1 MSAPNLAPE
10 IAALGTAKSA
20 PAAATLV
27 MRGLFDENPVFRLA
41 LSLCPAV
48 AVTTTVKNGL
58 MLGVA
63 VLIVQVLSSVS
74 ASVLKRLIIPK
85 IRIPTFT
92 IIIALWVSVMDMVL
106 AAYFP
111 DVYAEVGLYVKLIV
125 AFAII
130 ISRMELFA
138 MKNPVLPSFWDGTG
152 MGLGFLLAMVL
163 TGALREL
170 LGVGAIFGYPLVGFS
185 PLLLIVLPAG
195 GFFTIGM
202 IMALFNWVDLKRG
215 KKLTSDAGGGH
226 G

>member
-1 MSAPNLAPE
+1 MSTSKTSP
-10 IAALGTAKSA
+10 A
-20 PAAATLV
+20 PATLI

-48 AVTTTVKNGL
+48 AVTTSVKNGL

-63 VLIVQVLSSVS
+63 VFIVQVLSSVS
-74 ASVLKRLIIPK
+74 ASVLKKVIIAK

-92 IIIALWVSVMDMVL
+92 IIIAIWVSVMDMVL

-111 DVYAEVGLYVKLIV
+111 DVYAQVGLYVKLIV

-138 MKNPVLPSFWDGTG
+138 MKNPVLPSFWDGFG
-152 MGLGFLLAMVL
+152 MGLGFLLAMIL
-163 TGALREL
+163 TGAFREL
-170 LGVGAIFGYPLVGFS
+170 VGAGSIFGFALVDFS
-185 PLLLIVLPAG
+185 PLLLVALPAG
-195 GFFTIGM
+195 GFFTIGL

-215 KKLTSDAGGGH
+215 RKLAGDGGGGH

>member
-1 MSAPNLAPE
+1 MT
-10 IAALGTAKSA
+10 TATSRTS
-20 PAAATLV
+20 PPVSTLL

-63 VLIVQVLSSVS
+63 VFIVQVLSSVS
-74 ASVLKRLIIPK
+74 ASVLKNVIIPK
-85 IRIPTFT
+85 IRIPIFT
-92 IIIALWVSVMDMVL
+92 IIIAIWVSVMDMVL
-106 AAYFP
+106 AAFFP
-111 DVYAEVGLYVKLIV
+111 DLYAEVGLYVKLIV

-138 MKNPVLPSFWDGTG
+138 MKHPVLPSFWDGFG
-152 MGLGFLLAMVL
+152 MGLGFLVAMVL

-170 LGVGAIFGYPLVGFS
+170 LGSGSVFGIQIVGFH
-185 PLLLIVLPAG
+185 PLLLVILPAG
-195 GFFTIGM
+195 GFFTIGL
-202 IMALFNWVDLKRG
+202 IMALFNWVDVKRG
-215 KKLTSDAGGGH
+215 VAVKDDYKGCH

>member
-1 MSAPNLAPE
+1 M
-10 IAALGTAKSA
+10 TT
-20 PAAATLV
+20 AATRTSPPVGTLL

-48 AVTTTVKNGL
+48 AVTTTVKNGV

-63 VLIVQVLSSVS
+63 VFVVQVLSSVS
-74 ASVLKRLIIPK
+74 ASLLRPVIIPK
-85 IRIPTFT
+85 IRVPLFV
-92 IIIALWVSVMDMVL
+92 IIIAIWVSVMDMVL
-106 AAYFP
+106 AAFFP
-111 DVYAEVGLYVKLIV
+111 VIYAEVGLYVKLIV

-138 MKNPVLPSFWDGTG
+138 MKHPVAPAFWDGFG
-152 MGLGFLLAMVL
+152 MGLGFLVAMIL

-170 LGVGAIFGYPLVGFS
+170 LGSGSVLGIPLVDFN
-185 PLLLIVLPAG
+185 PLLLVILPAG
-195 GFFTIGM
+195 GFFTIGL

-215 KKLTSDAGGGH
+215 VAVKDDYKGCH

>member
-1 MSAPNLAPE
+1 MT
-10 IAALGTAKSA
+10 TATSRTS
-20 PAAATLV
+20 PPVSTLL

-63 VLIVQVLSSVS
+63 VFIVQVLSSVS
-74 ASVLKRLIIPK
+74 ASALKHIIIAK
-85 IRIPTFT
+85 IRIPIFT
-92 IIIALWVSVMDMVL
+92 IIIAIWVSVMDMVL
-106 AAYFP
+106 AAFFP
-111 DVYAEVGLYVKLIV
+111 DLYAEVGLYVKLIV

-138 MKNPVLPSFWDGTG
+138 MKHPVLPSFWDGFG
-152 MGLGFLLAMVL
+152 MGLGFLVAMIL

-170 LGVGAIFGYPLVGFS
+170 LGSGSVFGFQIVDFN
-185 PLLLIVLPAG
+185 PLLLVILPAG
-195 GFFTIGM
+195 GFFTIGL
-202 IMALFNWVDLKRG
+202 IMALFNWVDVKRG
-215 KKLTSDAGGGH
+215 IGVKDDYKGCH